1 MELVARLAFL
11 AIILILLQID
21 AFSVLPHASSAL
33 QGLTAL
39 VVNLHQLSTME
50 CVSTPT
56 VHQVTT
62 ITPSTS
68 A

>member
-1 MELVARLAFL
+1 MELADRLAFL
-11 AIILILLQID
+11 DTILILLPID
-21 AFSVLPHASSAL
+21 AFSALLHASSVL
-33 QGLTAL
+33 QGPTAQ
-39 VVNLHQLSTME
+39 VVNLHQLSTTA

-62 ITPSTS
+62 ITLLIS

>member
-1 MELVARLAFL
+1 MELADRLVLL
-11 AIILILLQID
+11 AIILILLPIA
-21 AFSVLPHASSAL
+21 AFSVLLHASSAL
-33 QGLTAL
+33 QGPTAPAA
-39 VVNLHQLSTME
+39 NLHQPSTTA

-62 ITPSTS
+62 ITQSTY